1 MEILLLLIYSFFV
14 WLIFFKFKWLP
25 WNIVSQVITGTIP
38 VIALTILILLL
49 NIFAPSSSDVRVI
62 NYVIQI
68 VPRVAGRVTEVPIE
82 PNRPIKKGDVL
93 FRIDPTPFE
102 QDVRALEAQIAGLNA
117 KLADAAS
124 HQVQLRDQLRSASA
138 KRDQSSAKVISAHAY
153 HKELQEQL
161 RSAKGK
167 KESIQ
172 ARLELARKREGQ
184 ARELAAAGAGPGYDL
199 EQAASEVKS
208 LEADLAAATA
218 AEAQIAQKLS
228 ARAADGEFADVAQAK
243 ADLAAAAAN
252 QSQVAEELS
261 AKAPSGDATAIA
273 EVRADIA
280 RAEAQLAEARWNLE
294 QTTTY
299 APADGVVVNLQL
311 RPGSSTSTFVGQPVM
326 SFVEQEQW
334 VLMLFDQN
342 ELRQIEDGNEAE
354 ISLETHPNKIIK
366 CKVDSIVWSTG
377 QGQLPISGRL
387 PETGTDPVPPGRF
400 AVRLAVEGHGDPD
413 LFLAPGA
420 RGAGAIYTNSG
431 HMIHIIRKVLLRVHT
446 KVDWLILKL
455 H

>member
-1 MEILLLLIYSFFV
+1 MEIILLLIYAFFV
-14 WLIFFKFKWLP
+14 WLIFIKFKWLP
-25 WNIVSQVITGTIP
+25 WNITSQVIVVTIP
-38 VIALTILILLL
+38 IIALTMLILML

-62 NYVIQI
+62 NYVVQI

-102 QDVRALEAQIAGLNA
+102 QDVRALEAQISELNA

-124 HQVQLRDQLRSASA
+124 HQVQLKDQLRSAAA
-138 KRDQSSAKVISAHAY
+138 KKDQSSAKVASASAY

-161 RSAKGK
+161 RTATAKK
-167 KESIQ
+167 LSIQ
-172 ARLELARKREGQ
+172 ARLDLARRREAQ
-184 ARELAAAGAGPGYDL
+184 SKELAAAGAGPGYDL
-199 EQAASEVKS
+199 EQASAEVKT
-208 LEADLAAATA
+208 LESDLAGAAA
-218 AEAQIAQKLS
+218 AEAQIVQKLS
-228 ARAADGEFADVAQAK
+228 ARAENGDFADVAQAK
-243 ADLAAAAAN
+243 ADVVAAAAN
-252 QSQVAEELS
+252 QSQVAEELT
-261 AKAPSGDATAIA
+261 AKAPTGEAIEVA
-273 EVRADIA
+273 EVRAQIE
-280 RAEAQLAEARWNLE
+280 RAQAQLEQARWNLD

-334 VLMLFDQN
+334 VVMLFDQN

-354 ISLETHPNKIIK
+354 ISLETYPNKIIK
-366 CKVDSIVWSTG
+366 CKVESIIWATG
-377 QGQLPISGRL
+377 QGQLPITGRL

-400 AVRLAVEGHGDPD
+400 AVKLAVEDHDPD

-420 RGAGAIYTNSG
+420 RGAGAVYTNSG
-431 HMIHIIRKVLLRVHT
+431 HMIHVIRKVLLRVHT
-446 KVDWLILKL
+446 KFDWFIPKL